1 MLFLAQSRNA
11 TPEARNS
18 RHALALFS
26 EAMARLPPELHH
38 AGVYAT
44 SKELDFRSQR
54 TEKELAEILSGLSAY
69 DCMGMI
75 GRLSAWYH
83 STHTAALP
91 QAQAGVAQ
99 WLAGWDPQW
108 RERLRGALQRGA
120 IVVFPQQ
127 LAHLARLVAR
137 YA

>member
-1 MLFLAQSRNA
+1 
-11 TPEARNS
+11 
-18 RHALALFS
+18 
-26 EAMARLPPELHH
+26 MARLPPELHH

-91 QAQAGVAQ
+91 QAQAEVAQ
-99 WLAGWDPQW
+99 WLAGWDSQW
-108 RERLRGALQRGA
+108 DERLRSAS
-120 IVVFPQQ
+120 
-127 LAHLARLVAR
+127 
-137 YA
+137 